1 MDIDSK
7 AYSLLKQTELLS
19 RSEANKEVSGIS
31 PAAAKYIQAGH

>member
-7 AYSLLKQTELLS
+7 AYSLLKQTELS